1 MNFWDK
7 DKDGLFKSIF
17 TAYFILLAH
26 VILLAGVGVT
36 VVLFKGVYHYLPWI
50 MGCIGILV
58 LAIAWIFYRRMRKS
72 SSDIKD
78 ILAMPQFRDKTVE
91 VRLLG
96 GLASFKITA
105 KENQPML
112 IDHHLSTASD
122 RLLIE
127 NDVNKTQ
134 REILKLTALLDK
146 DLITREEFDKARQN
160 IIQG

>member
-1 MNFWDK
+1 MIFKNK
-7 DKDGLFKSIF
+7 DKDGLFKNIF
-17 TAYFILLAH
+17 IAYFILLAH
-26 VILLAGVGVT
+26 VILLAGIGVT

-58 LAIAWIFYRRMRKS
+58 LAIAWIFYRRMSERS
-72 SSDIKD
+72 SEIKD
-78 ILAMPQFRDKTVE
+78 ILSMPEFRDRTVE

-96 GLASFKITA
+96 GVASFKITA
-105 KENQPML
+105 KENQQVF
-112 IDHHLSTASD
+112 IDHNPSTLSR

-127 NDVNKTQ
+127 SDINKIE
-134 REILKLTALLDK
+134 REIFKLTALFEK